1 MSDIDE
7 PSGTEPAR
15 GDGSGGAANG
25 GADSRRPKVSR
36 RTLLLGGLA
45 VGGLAAI
52 GGGALVYRDLRRADG
67 PDGAWVKLSPIVPL
81 PRDAPRDASPAF
93 EEPGSDTTVAV
104 WAHADDDIIFANP
117 HLGELISSGATLRTI
132 FVTAGDAG
140 RGLGYAEQREA
151 GIRAAYDE
159 MRGSTAPWDTRQITL
174 LSGARVTRFV
184 PSDDPRLSITTLRLP
199 DGNLSAKG
207 FPSTGDAGLTQLING
222 IVPALAPIDDG
233 PTLDASRLSDTIAEL
248 IHAGRPDRITTNI
261 PHESAFARGDHPDH
275 SCVGSLVRAVA
286 PTVGVDAAAVTYY
299 IGYPSKRQPVN
310 VIGAPLD
317 AKVGV
322 YQVYAAKDP
331 VVTCGDAA
339 ACLAQ
344 PGFGQWLRRSYGKT
358 EDELQLS

>member
-7 PSGTEPAR
+7 PSS
-15 GDGSGGAANG
+15 GDGVARRDAQDSTGA
-25 GADSRRPKVSR
+25 SRRSSISR
-36 RTLLLGGLA
+36 RALIFGGLA
-45 VGGLAAI
+45 AGGLAAI
-52 GGGALVYRDLRRADG
+52 GGGAWCTATCAVPRGRTAPG
-67 PDGAWVKLSPIVPL
+67 VKLTPIVPL
-81 PRDAPRDASPAF
+81 PRDVPRDASPAY

-117 HLGELISSGATLRTI
+117 HLSEVIASGATLRTI

-140 RGLGYAEQREA
+140 RGLAYAQQREA
-151 GIRAAYDE
+151 GIRAAYDA
-159 MRGSTAPWDTRQITL
+159 MRGSTAVWRTSEITL

-184 PSDDPRLSITTLRLP
+184 PSDDPRLSITVLRLP

-222 IVPALAPIDDG
+222 IVPALAPIDGG
-233 PTLDASRLSDTIAEL
+233 PTLDAARLSDTVAEL

-286 PTVGVDAAAVTYY
+286 PSAGVPAEAVTYY

-322 YQVYAAKDP
+322 YQVYAAQDP
-331 VVTCGDAA
+331 VVTCDDAT

-344 PGFGQWLRRSYGKT
+344 PGFGQWLRRSYPKT
-358 EDELQLS
+358 EGELQLS

>member
-7 PSGTEPAR
+7 PSS
-15 GDGSGGAANG
+15 GDGGAGRDAQD
-25 GADSRRPKVSR
+25 GAGASRRRSISR
-36 RTLLLGGLA
+36 RSLVFGGLA

-52 GGGALVYRDLRRADG
+52 GGGAWAYREMRRSDG
-67 PDGAWVKLSPIVPL
+67 PDGTWVKLSPIVPQ

-93 EEPGSDTTVAV
+93 EEPGDDSTVAV

-117 HLGELISSGATLRTI
+117 HLSEVIASGATLRTI
-132 FVTAGDAG
+132 FITAGDAG
-140 RGLGYAEQREA
+140 RGLAYAQQREA
-151 GIRAAYDE
+151 GIRAAYDQ
-159 MRGSTAPWDTRQITL
+159 MRGSTAPWETREITL

-184 PSDDPRLSITTLRLP
+184 PSDEPRLSITVLRLP

-207 FPSTGDAGLTQLING
+207 FPATGGAGLTQLING
-222 IVPALAPIDDG
+222 TVPALAPIDDG
-233 PTLDASRLSDTIAEL
+233 PTLDAARLSDTVAEL

-286 PTVGVDAAAVTYY
+286 PTAGVPAEAVTYY

-310 VIGAPLD
+310 VVGAPLD
-317 AKVGV
+317 AKVDV
-322 YQVYAAKDP
+322 YQVYAAQDP
-331 VVTCGDAA
+331 VVTCIDET

-344 PGFGQWLRRSYGKT
+344 PGFGQWLRRSYPKT
-358 EDELQLS
+358 EAELQLS